1 MRRLLASFASWSR
14 SWASPWACCARSG
27 VSPSYSFRRNA
38 LILAACVL
46 PLAFLVS
53 CGQQSGPASLQPGQP
68 GGGTPGVQQGG
79 TPSAGPAA
87 PVQVSLPATI
97 APSDPV
103 FAQGSFYIDRSANYC
118 WSAGRIQGP
127 SVSVPADK
135 DVEVV
140 VHLAGY
146 LPPTIKPKLVVT
158 QNQDTVFDKVLDGKS
173 LNASKV
179 IGPFKVPA
187 SAHNGKLSLTWAVDT
202 WVPAKLGN
210 PADKRNLGLAV
221 RSIELRAAGG

>member
-1 MRRLLASFASWSR
+1 M
-14 SWASPWACCARSG
+14 
-27 VSPSYSFRRNA
+27 
-38 LILAACVL
+38 
-46 PLAFLVS
+46 
-53 CGQQSGPASLQPGQP
+53 
-68 GGGTPGVQQGG
+68 
-79 TPSAGPAA
+79 
-87 PVQVSLPATI
+87 PATI